1 VKPFLLVLSAP
12 SGGGKTT
19 VAKALL
25 KARKDLGYSI
35 SATTREPRDGEK
47 DGQDYYFVTREEFL
61 RRREAGDFIESAEYS
76 GNLYGTLKSEVDR
89 ILGSGRH
96 AVLDIEIRGA
106 RQIRTKYSGD
116 TVSIFIMPPS
126 AEVLLQRLG
135 GRGTD
140 QPADMKKRLLRAV
153 DEVRDAPHY
162 DYVVVNVDKAK
173 ALADVSAIIEA
184 ESRRVR
190 RADDLKQQVDDLAR
204 GLEQAAAQLP
214 QP

>member
-19 VAKALL
+19 VTKALL
-25 KARKDLGYSI
+25 KGRKDLAYSV
-35 SATTREPRDGEK
+35 SATTREPREGER
-47 DGQDYYFVTREEFL
+47 DGQDYYFVSREEFL
-61 RRREAGDFIESAEYS
+61 KRREAGDFIESAEYS
-76 GNLYGTLKSEVDR
+76 GNLYGTLKSEIDR
-89 ILGSGRH
+89 ILSSGKH
-96 AVLDIEIRGA
+96 AVLDIEVRGA
-106 RQIRTKYSGD
+106 RQLRTKYSGE
-116 TVSIFIMPPS
+116 TVSVFIMPPS
-126 AEVLLQRLG
+126 AEVLLERLG

-140 QPADMKKRLLRAV
+140 RPADLKKRLLRAV
-153 DEVRDAPHY
+153 DEVREAPHY

-173 ALADVSAIIEA
+173 ATADVAAIIEA

-190 RADDLKQQVDDLAR
+190 RADDLKQQVEDLAR

>member
-19 VAKALL
+19 VTKALL

-35 SATTREPRDGEK
+35 SATTRAPRAGER

-76 GNLYGTLKSEVDR
+76 GNLYGTLRSEVER
-89 ILGSGRH
+89 ILGTGHH

-106 RQIRTKYSGD
+106 RQIRTKYSGE

-126 AEVLLQRLG
+126 AEVLLERLG

-140 QPADMKKRLLRAV
+140 RPSDLKRRLFRAV
-153 DEVRDAPHY
+153 DEVREAPEY

-173 ALADVSAIIEA
+173 AMADVAAIIDA
-184 ESRRVR
+184 ESHRVR
-190 RADDLKQQVDDLAR
+190 RTDELKQQVDDLAR

>member
-1 VKPFLLVLSAP
+1 MKPFLLVLSAP

-19 VAKALL
+19 ITKALL
-25 KARKDLGYSI
+25 SARKDLGYSV
-35 SATTREPRDGEK
+35 SATTRPPREGERE
-47 DGQDYYFVTREEFL
+47 GVDYYFVSREEFL

-76 GNLYGTLKSEVDR
+76 GNLYGTLRSEIER
-89 ILGSGRH
+89 ILAQGQH

-106 RQIRTKYSGD
+106 RQIRTKYSGE

-126 AEVLLQRLG
+126 AEALLERLG

-140 QPADMKKRLLRAV
+140 RAPDLKKRLLRAV
-153 DEVRDAPHY
+153 EEVREAPHY
-162 DYVVVNVDKAK
+162 DYVVVNVEKKRAT
-173 ALADVSAIIEA
+173 AEVAAIIDA
-184 ESRRVR
+184 ESHRVR
-190 RADDLKQQVDDLAR
+190 RADDLRQQVEDLAR

>member
-1 VKPFLLVLSAP
+1 MKPFLLVLSAP

-19 VAKALL
+19 VTKALL

-47 DGQDYYFVTREEFL
+47 DAQDYYFVTREEFL

-89 ILGSGRH
+89 ILASGRH

-162 DYVVVNVDKAK
+162 DYVVINVDKAK
-173 ALADVSAIIEA
+173 AMADVAAIIEA

-190 RADDLKQQVDDLAR
+190 RADDLKQQVEDLAR